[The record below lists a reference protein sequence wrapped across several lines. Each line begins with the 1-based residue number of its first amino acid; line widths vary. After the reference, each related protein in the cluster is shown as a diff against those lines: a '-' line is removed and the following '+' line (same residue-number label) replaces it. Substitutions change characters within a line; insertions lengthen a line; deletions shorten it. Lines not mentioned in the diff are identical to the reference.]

1 MTPERWQRIEELYH
15 AAYATPAGDR
25 AVFLAE
31 ACREDEALRR
41 QVESLL
47 NESSHDGFLV
57 PESVEAVSVLASGVS
72 ATRSNITGEWI
83 GGYRLDALLGT
94 GGMGEVYRSHDAKLG
109 RDVAIKILPPAFTT
123 HTDRL
128 ARFEREARMLA
139 ALNHPNI
146 CAIYG
151 FEKADDVRFLVL
163 ELVDGVTLAQQL
175 APEASS
181 RQKTGGL
188 PIVQVLRVA
197 RQIAEALEAAH
208 EKGIIHRD
216 LKPANIK
223 ITPDGAVK
231 ILDFGLAKIVGGD
244 GPSCDLSSAPIED
257 GVRHAGPII
266 GTAAYMSPE
275 QARGLP
281 VDKRTDIWA
290 FGCVLYE
297 MLTGRVTFSG
307 DTISDSIAK
316 ILEREPDWSALPAA
330 TPAPIRRILLRCLTK
345 DPKQRLRDIGD
356 VRIEIDA
363 IDEVLPGTPDAQ
375 GAPAVSANG
384 WLKWLPW
391 VAVIVLAAGMVAREV
406 WRGVPIEVAPNPLAN
421 ATFARFTNWEG
432 TEEQADISPDGRWV
446 TFVADR
452 AGEFDV
458 WVSQV
463 GTGRFQNLTVDSPP
477 MVTPANLLRSLG
489 FNGDGSEIWFN
500 PEGNPGREKVL
511 LPLSGGTPR
520 SFLRRGYSTPS
531 WSPDNARLALI
542 DSDAHGDPLY
552 LADRI
557 GANPHPVNVAPQDTQ
572 PFFREGRHTH
582 NPVWSSDGEW
592 IYFVYGTGPTGR
604 MDVWRVKPSGGSPE
618 QLTHQHADVNFL
630 ALLNLNT
637 LLYVARAD
645 DWSGPWLWALDIESK
660 ATRRVTVGL
669 EQYTSVSASRD
680 GRRVVATVAKPTA
693 SLWRVALDDRHAEDV
708 DARPY
713 PLSTERALAPRHRG
727 ASLFYLSLSTRGIG
741 DGLWRFHDGHAF
753 EVTKGADNVLSEPP
767 VVSPDGSRVVVVVR
781 QAGKR
786 QLAIMSADGT
796 NSRTL
801 APSIEIHGVVGQ
813 SAADW
818 SPDGSWVVAAGSD
831 GTSPGLF
838 KIPVDGGAPVR
849 LVEGWAYNPVYSP
862 NGESII
868 YASGF
873 GGAGGQSV
881 LRRIRADGTPVSMA
895 EVGVRVGGAHRFL
908 PSGRGLIYLRNVE
921 SKDFWLLD
929 FATNTT
935 RQLTHFSDRGF
946 LSTFDVTPDGKYLIF
961 DRTRQNSDIVL
972 INLPTK

>member
-1 MTPERWQRIEELYH
+1 MTPERWRRIEELFQE
-15 AAYATPAGDR
+15 ARARPPADR
-25 AVFLAE
+25 AAFLVV
-31 ACREDEALRR
+31 ACADDEAMRR
-41 QVESLL
+41 NVESLL
-47 NESSHDGFLV
+47 DESASDDGFLDA
-57 PESVEAVSVLASGVS
+57 PAFAMAGHRVSDLIPI
-72 ATRSNITGEWI
+72 TRVGTTL
-83 GGYRLDALLGT
+83 GGYQLQALLGA
-94 GGMGEVYRSHDAKLG
+94 GGMGEVYRAHDAKLG
-109 RDVAIKILPPAFTT
+109 RDVAIKVLPSAFTT
-123 HTDRL
+123 HPERL
-128 ARFEREARMLA
+128 ARLEREARMLA

-151 FEKADDVRFLVL
+151 FEEAHGIRLLIL
-163 ELVDGVTLAQQL
+163 ELVEGETLAEIL
-175 APEASS
+175 AGGSS
-181 RQKTGGL
+181 THVRSKGL
-188 PIVQVLRVA
+188 PLNRVLNIA
-197 RQIAEALEAAH
+197 RQIADALEVAH
-208 EKGIIHRD
+208 DKGIVHRD
-216 LKPANIK
+216 LKPANVK
-223 ITPDGAVK
+223 ITPAGAVK
-231 ILDFGLAKIVGGD
+231 VLDFGLAKAVAGD
-244 GPSCDLSSAPIED
+244 GPGPDLSNAPLDDDPRRER
-257 GVRHAGPII
+257 VVI

-275 QARGLP
+275 QARGFA

-297 MLTGRVTFSG
+297 MLTGRVTFAG
-307 DTISDSIAK
+307 ETVSDSIAK
-316 ILEREPDWSALPAA
+316 ILEREPDWVALPAT
-330 TPAPIRRILLRCLTK
+330 TPTSIRRLLLRCLAK
-345 DPKQRLRDIGD
+345 DPDKRLRDMGD

-363 IDEVLPGTPDAQ
+363 IGEMLPGTPGVQ
-375 GAPAVSANG
+375 GAPAASANA

-391 VAVIVLAAGMVAREV
+391 LAVIVLAAGMLAWEL
-406 WRGVPIEVAPNPLAN
+406 WRGVPIEVAGNPLAN
-421 ATFARFTNWEG
+421 ATFARLTDWEG
-432 TEEQADISPDGRWV
+432 TEEQADISPDGRFV

-458 WVSQV
+458 WVSQI
-463 GTGRFQNLTVDSPP
+463 GTGRFQNLTVNGPP

-511 LPLSGGTPR
+511 LPLTGGTPR

-531 WSPDNARLALI
+531 WSPDNARLAMI

-557 GANPHPVNVAPQDTQ
+557 GANPHPVNVVPPDTQ

-582 NPVWSSDGEW
+582 NPVWSPDGEW

-604 MDVWRVKPSGGSPE
+604 MDVWRVKPSGASPE
-618 QLTHQHADVNFL
+618 QLTHQHVDVNFL
-630 ALLNLNT
+630 ALLNLHT

-660 ATRRVTVGL
+660 VTRRVTVGL

-680 GRRVVATVAKPTA
+680 GGRVVATVAKPTA
-693 SLWRVALDDRHAEDV
+693 SLWRVALDDRHGEDV
-708 DARPY
+708 DALPY
-713 PLSTERALAPRHRG
+713 RVSTERALAPRHRG

-741 DGLWRFHDGHAF
+741 DGLWRFHDGQAF

-767 VVSPDGSRVVVVVR
+767 LVSPDGSRVAIVVR
-781 QAGKR
+781 QPGKR

-818 SPDGSWVVAAGSD
+818 SPDGSWIVAAGSD

-838 KIPVDGGAPVR
+838 KIPVDGGASVR

-862 NGESII
+862 NGKEII

-881 LRRIRADGTPVSMA
+881 LRRIRADGTPVSMP

-908 PSGRGLIYLRNVE
+908 PSGLGLIYLRSVE

-972 INLPTK
+972 INLPAK